1 MLRVGDNAD
10 LLHDGKR
17 LLSALSFSDAAQH
30 ERQLHVL
37 DRCVL
42 RHQIVALEHEA
53 DVLPPESDAR
63 TLAHVLNVLVQND
76 DLARGRLFKT
86 SQHIEHRRFTGA
98 ASSGDAD
105 EFAGADRQAH
115 AVQCVDVRVSNDV
128 FLAHVLQPDN
138 RRGFV
143 FRFFHL
149 SSSSQLA
156 CGMV

>member
-1 MLRVGDNAD
+1 MLRMGDDAD

-30 ERQLHVL
+30 ERQLHIL
-37 DRCVL
+37 NRRIL
-42 RHQIVALEHEA
+42 RHQVVALEHEA
-53 DVLPPESDAR
+53 DVLPPKADAR

-76 DLARGRLFKT
+76 DLTRGRLFQ
-86 SQHIEHRRFTGA
+86 SREHIEHRRFTGA

-105 EFAGADRQAH
+105 ELAGADRQAH
-115 AVQCVDVRVSNDV
+115 AVQCVDVRLADHI

>member
-1 MLRVGDNAD
+1 MLRMGDDAD

-63 TLAHVLNVLVQND
+63 TFAHVLDVLIQND

-105 EFAGADRQAH
+105 ELAGADRQAH
-115 AVQCVDVRVSNDV
+115 AVQGMDVRVSNDV